1 MAKMQMAARLGAA
14 ATLAALALGG
24 CAAPRPREEP
34 ANWREEGIA
43 SWYGADFHGRRT
55 ANGERY
61 DMYAMTA
68 AHKTLPLGTP
78 VTVTHRGTGR
88 RIRVRINDRGPF
100 VAGRIIDH
108 SYAAARSLGTAEAG
122 VAPVLVEAHLPAAA
136 FARARTPAAAPGA
149 SSVPGPAL
157 SGAFSVQVGSFA
169 VEGNARRLAARYDR
183 PATPARVVVHEDNRG
198 KWWRVRL
205 GGYADEFEADA
216 AAAAFAEQGLA
227 AFVVRED

>member
-1 MAKMQMAARLGAA
+1 MTKMQLTALLGAA
-14 ATLAALALGG
+14 AALAAVALGG
-24 CAAPRPREEP
+24 CAAPRVREEP

-43 SWYGADFHGRRT
+43 SWYGAEFHGRRT

-78 VTVTHRGTGR
+78 VTVTHRETGR

-100 VAGRIIDH
+100 VAGRIIDL
-108 SYAAARSLGTAEAG
+108 SY
-122 VAPVLVEAHLPAAA
+122 
-136 FARARTPAAAPGA
+136 AAAPGA
-149 SSVPGPAL
+149 APSSRPGPSL
-157 SGAFSVQVGSFA
+157 RGAFSVQIGSFA

-183 PATPARVVVHEDNRG
+183 PATPARVVVYEDNRG

-216 AAAAFAEQGLA
+216 AAAAFAELGLA